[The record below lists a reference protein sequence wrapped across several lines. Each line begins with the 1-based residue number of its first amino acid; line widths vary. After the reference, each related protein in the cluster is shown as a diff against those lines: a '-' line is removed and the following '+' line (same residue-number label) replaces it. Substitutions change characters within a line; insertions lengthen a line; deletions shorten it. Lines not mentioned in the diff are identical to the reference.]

1 MKFTSSILLLTFVC
15 LSQPSAHAAGVDIQ
29 AAIQKAGS
37 YIVEL
42 DGTPGNTNIQA
53 ITNSH
58 FTELFNGFTLH
69 ANKDFDP
76 IQIASIPGV
85 KRYQASPTN
94 ITYPYLHHAT
104 GVDAVVQNLG
114 FTGKGVKI
122 GVVDSGVDFN
132 HPELG
137 NCWKTLAAFPVV
149 KPGPH
154 PMDCMG
160 HGTHVAGIIAGQG
173 PQVIGVAQ
181 DATMGMYR
189 VRDIISL
196 SLGGG
201 GWPED
206 PTSVACSNMVKKGI
220 IVVVAN
226 GNDGDAGLF
235 TAGSPGLGHGV
246 ISVGSVDNWNI
257 TGMPL
262 MCKRDFPF
270 VFENNVPLV
279 TVVDSA
285 NSKLGCATISQD
297 LKGKVALIQRGNCT
311 FNEKAANAQA
321 AGAAGVIVYNNAP
334 GMMSPSVTD
343 PSVTI
348 PVVII
353 TQEDGAYAV
362 SALASGNVTVKAPKS
377 NMSDFSSYGPSP
389 ELDIAPIVSAPGG
402 NIYSTYPL
410 KLGGYISM
418 SGTSMATPYISGT
431 AALFKQAHPKYSVDQ
446 LRQALSTTAKPRSD
460 KTTGKNI
467 HPYWSGSGLV
477 NIFDAINSRV
487 EFSPSA
493 LALNNTMSGPLSS
506 VFGSMMGYFP
516 RWSVRRVSIKNT
528 DPHKAA
534 RISFSNSVADSLTP
548 WAADGTFNPKP
559 RTGWSTMPQAYAP
572 ELHSNNL
579 VGPGQTRNIAV
590 VITAPYG
597 LKDSERWFYGGF
609 LNFTMSWGFPLLAD
623 ASGNVTTAPV
633 TEKTPQVFNFRLE
646 LPSRLVSIT
655 LQDSKK
661 KTMGYLPGGYL
672 EYVSRNLQT
681 PETFMYSAVVNGTV
695 FKDTLMTQRV
705 KVPAGQYQINLNAL
719 RPLGNPKNPK
729 DYQAWTFTC
738 DLHL

>member
-1 MKFTSSILLLTFVC
+1 FGADLV
-15 LSQPSAHAAGVDIQ
+15 GD
-29 AAIQKAGS
+29 
-37 YIVEL
+37 
-42 DGTPGNTNIQA
+42 
-53 ITNSH
+53 
-58 FTELFNGFTLH
+58 
-69 ANKDFDP
+69 
-76 IQIASIPGV
+76 
-85 KRYQASPTN
+85 
-94 ITYPYLHHAT
+94 
-104 GVDAVVQNLG
+104 
-114 FTGKGVKI
+114 
-122 GVVDSGVDFN
+122 DFN
-132 HPELG
+132 PSDPV
-137 NCWKTLAAFPVV
+137 PVV

-181 DATMGMYR
+181 EATMGMYR
-189 VRDIISL
+189 VFGCPKNGTEPTTSDEFIIAGVEAAYREGADIISL

-206 PTSVACSNMVKKGI
+206 PTSVACSNMVKKGV

-226 GNDGDAGLF
+226 GNEGDAGLF

-257 TGMPL
+257 TGNAIDVVSGAGTKQVLASTPANG
-262 MCKRDFPF
+262 DFPF

-311 FNEKAANAQA
+311 FNEKAVNAQA

-377 NMSDFSSYGPSP
+377 NVATVPATTGGEMSDFSSYGPSP

-446 LRQALSTTAKPRSD
+446 LRQALSTTAKPRGD

-506 VFGSMMGYFP
+506 VFGSMMGHFP

-559 RTGWSTMPQAYAP
+559 RVWPADTTAQTGWSTMPQAYAP

-579 VGPGQTRNIAV
+579 VGPGQTRSIAV

-609 LNFTMSWGFPLLAD
+609 LNFTMSWGDKSNGASSFVIPYAGFNGNYRQLDVLADPSEGFPVLTD

-633 TEKTPQVFNFRLE
+633 TEKTPQVFSFRLE

-672 EYVSRNLQT
+672 EYVSRNQQT
-681 PETFMYSAVVNGTV
+681 PETLMYSAVVNGTV

-705 KVPAGQYQINLNAL
+705 KVPAGQYQINLKAL

-729 DYQAWTFTC
+729 DYQAWTSPAISFA
-738 DLHL
+738 